1 MIWEL
6 DDFDIKILRQL
17 CKLHIVYKFYF
28 LKQKKIKEDFYICV
42 KSELKQGPMHTDYCI
57 RTSWRTV
64 PIENQCITSF

>member
-28 LKQKKIKEDFYICV
+28 LKQKKK
-42 KSELKQGPMHTDYCI
+42 
-57 RTSWRTV
+57 
-64 PIENQCITSF
+64 NQRGRLYMCKK

>member
-28 LKQKKIKEDFYICV
+28 LKQKESK
-42 KSELKQGPMHTDYCI
+42 
-57 RTSWRTV
+57 RTFIYV
-64 PIENQCITSF
+64 